1 MKDRRMVPLA
11 DLEEAQAKIGR
22 LQKKCDYKD
31 EVIDQRNAECSRQF
45 KEIERLRDR
54 NEVLESSAEIN
65 RRIMDSYG
73 PRFDEYDAEIERLRI
88 ERDSL
93 HKTVLSH
100 NEEIL
105 RLQREVD
112 IQKSMWAEA
121 EGENKRLRHEIDVQ
135 CSSEYVER
143 ILKENERL
151 RSALE
156 LYGHHLCTCSSLDKM
171 DSGTLFHRSD
181 WPCDCGF
188 KEAHREAL
196 REGSDD

>member
-73 PRFDEYDAEIERLRI
+73 PRFDEYDAEIERLR
-88 ERDSL
+88 
-93 HKTVLSH
+93 
-100 NEEIL
+100 
-105 RLQREVD
+105 
-112 IQKSMWAEA
+112 
-121 EGENKRLRHEIDVQ
+121 HEIDVQ